1 LQHFKPKK
9 NIMKNVRRNSA
20 GQTDEADALDAEG
33 QGEAKQLI
41 QQLAKDISNI
51 VFMDMDIPGLTPTEA
66 AGILKAAYPDMNI
79 ILFTAHGNEFS
90 IANVHPRN
98 VSLSPP
104 ASLTNFFS
112 QVYEAAMQTNILAVQ
127 KVLAFFNR
135 KTGNA
140 QEHRYGLSPRELEVL
155 DCLVNGDTYKK
166 IAEHCHISVGTVRS
180 HIMNIY
186 RKLDVNSRSGAIVKA
201 MQERLVGS

>member
-1 LQHFKPKK
+1 
-9 NIMKNVRRNSA
+9 MKNVRRNSA

-79 ILFTAHGNEFS
+79 ILFAAQGNEFS
-90 IANVHPRN
+90 VVNVHPRN
-98 VSLSPP
+98 TSPNPP
-104 ASLTNFFS
+104 ASLTSFFS

-135 KTGNA
+135 KTAGG

>member
-1 LQHFKPKK
+1 
-9 NIMKNVRRNSA
+9 MKNVRRNSA
-20 GQTDEADALDAEG
+20 GQADEADALDAEG

-51 VFMDMDIPGLTPTEA
+51 IFMDMDIPGLTPTEA
-66 AGILKAAYPDMNI
+66 ASILKAAYPDMNI
-79 ILFTAHGNEFS
+79 VLFTVQGNEFS
-90 IANVHPRN
+90 VANVHPRN

-104 ASLTNFFS
+104 ASLTTFFS

-135 KTGNA
+135 KTAGGH
-140 QEHRYGLSPRELEVL
+140 EHRYGLSPRELEVL

>member
-1 LQHFKPKK
+1 
-9 NIMKNVRRNSA
+9 MKNVRPNNI
-20 GQTDEADALDAEG
+20 GQTDEEGALETEG
-33 QGEAKQLI
+33 QGEANQLI

-51 VFMDMDIPGLTPTEA
+51 IFMDMDIPGLTPTEA
-66 AGILKAAYPDMNI
+66 ASILKAAYPEMNI
-79 ILFTAHGNEFS
+79 VLYSIHGKEFS
-90 IANVHPRN
+90 VANVHPRQ
-98 VSLSPP
+98 VTPEPP
-104 ASLTNFFS
+104 ASLTSVFS
-112 QVYEAAMQTNILAVQ
+112 QVYEAAMQTNLLAVQ

-135 KTGNA
+135 KNAGN
-140 QEHRYGLSPRELEVL
+140 QDHRYGLSPRELEVL

>member
-1 LQHFKPKK
+1 
-9 NIMKNVRRNSA
+9 MKNVRRNSA

-90 IANVHPRN
+90 VANVHPRN
-98 VSLSPP
+98 ISLSPP

-135 KTGNA
+135 KTSNGH
-140 QEHRYGLSPRELEVL
+140 EHRYGLSPRELEVL

>member
-1 LQHFKPKK
+1 
-9 NIMKNVRRNSA
+9 MKNVRRNSA

-41 QQLAKDISNI
+41 QQLAKDISNVI
-51 VFMDMDIPGLTPTEA
+51 FMDMDIPGLTPTEA

-90 IANVHPRN
+90 VANVHPRN
-98 VSLSPP
+98 VSLNPP
-104 ASLTNFFS
+104 VSLTNFFS

-135 KTGNA
+135 KTTYSHD
-140 QEHRYGLSPRELEVL
+140 HRYGLSPRELEVL

>member
-1 LQHFKPKK
+1 
-9 NIMKNVRRNSA
+9 MKNVRRNSA
-20 GQTDEADALDAEG
+20 GQADEADALDAEG

-51 VFMDMDIPGLTPTEA
+51 VFMDMDMPGLTPTEA

-79 ILFTAHGNEFS
+79 VLFTVQGNEFS
-90 IANVHPRN
+90 VVNVHPRN

-104 ASLTNFFS
+104 ASLTTFFS

-135 KTGNA
+135 KTASGH
-140 QEHRYGLSPRELEVL
+140 EHRYGLSPRELEVL

>member
-1 LQHFKPKK
+1 
-9 NIMKNVRRNSA
+9 MKNVRRNSA
-20 GQTDEADALDAEG
+20 GQADEADALDAEG

-51 VFMDMDIPGLTPTEA
+51 VFMDMDMPGLTPTEA

-79 ILFTAHGNEFS
+79 VLFTVQGNEFS
-90 IANVHPRN
+90 VANVHPRN
-98 VSLSPP
+98 VSSSPP
-104 ASLTNFFS
+104 ASLTTFFS

-135 KTGNA
+135 KSASGH
-140 QEHRYGLSPRELEVL
+140 EHRYGLSPRELQVL

>member
-1 LQHFKPKK
+1 
-9 NIMKNVRRNSA
+9 MKNVRPNRI
-20 GQTDEADALDAEG
+20 GQTDDGDALETEG
-33 QGEAKQLI
+33 QGEANQLI

-51 VFMDMDIPGLTPTEA
+51 IFMDVDMPGLTPTEA
-66 AGILKAAYPDMNI
+66 ASILKAAYPEMNI
-79 ILFTAHGNEFS
+79 VLYTVHGKDFS
-90 IANVHPRN
+90 IANVHPRPP
-98 VSLSPP
+98 SPEPP
-104 ASLTNFFS
+104 ASLTNVFS
-112 QVYEAAMQTNILAVQ
+112 QVYEAAMQTNLLAVQ

-135 KTGNA
+135 KNTA
-140 QEHRYGLSPRELEVL
+140 TQEQRYGLSPRELQVL
-155 DCLVNGDTYKK
+155 DCLVDGDTYKK

>member
-1 LQHFKPKK
+1 
-9 NIMKNVRRNSA
+9 MKNVRRNSTE
-20 GQTDEADALDAEG
+20 QTDEEESLENEG
-33 QGEAKQLI
+33 MGEAKQLI

-66 AGILKAAYPDMNI
+66 ASILKAAYPEMNI
-79 ILFTAHGNEFS
+79 VLFSVQGNDFS
-90 IANVHPRN
+90 AANVHPRN
-98 VSLSPP
+98 VSLSQP
-104 ASLTNFFS
+104 ASLTTLFS

-135 KTGNA
+135 KAANS

-155 DCLVNGDTYKK
+155 DCLVDGDTYKK

>member
-1 LQHFKPKK
+1 
-9 NIMKNVRRNSA
+9 MKNVRPNSA
-20 GQTDEADALDAEG
+20 GQTYEDDALETEG
-33 QGEAKQLI
+33 QDEAKQLI

-51 VFMDMDIPGLTPTEA
+51 IFMDMDIPGLTPTEA
-66 AGILKAAYPDMNI
+66 AGILKAAYPELSI
-79 ILFTAHGNEFS
+79 ILYSVHGNDLS
-90 IANVHPRN
+90 VANVHPRH
-98 VSLSPP
+98 VAPHAP
-104 ASLTNFFS
+104 ASLTKVFS

-135 KTGNA
+135 KPA
-140 QEHRYGLSPRELEVL
+140 EHQDQRYGLSPRELQVL

-201 MQERLVGS
+201 MHERLVGS

>member
-1 LQHFKPKK
+1 
-9 NIMKNVRRNSA
+9 MKNVRPDST
-20 GQTDEADALDAEG
+20 GQIGEDDALENEG
-33 QGEAKQLI
+33 HGEANQLI

-51 VFMDMDIPGLTPTEA
+51 IFMDMDIPGLTPNEA
-66 AGILKAAYPDMNI
+66 ASILKAAYPEMNI
-79 ILFTAHGNEFS
+79 VLCSVHSKDFS
-90 IANVHPRN
+90 ITN
-98 VSLSPP
+98 VSPQQAAANPP
-104 ASLTNFFS
+104 ASLTSVFS
-112 QVYEAAMQTNILAVQ
+112 QVYEAAMQSNILAVQ

-135 KTGNA
+135 KTPVT
-140 QEHRYGLSPRELEVL
+140 QEQRYGLSPRELQVL

-201 MQERLVGS
+201 MHERLVGS

>member
-1 LQHFKPKK
+1 
-9 NIMKNVRRNSA
+9 MKNVRRNSA

-90 IANVHPRN
+90 VANVHPRN
-98 VSLSPP
+98 ISLSPP

-135 KTGNA
+135 KTNNSH
-140 QEHRYGLSPRELEVL
+140 EHRYGLSPRELEVL

-201 MQERLVGS
+201 MQERLVG

>member
-1 LQHFKPKK
+1 
-9 NIMKNVRRNSA
+9 MKNVRRTSA
-20 GQTDEADALDAEG
+20 GPSDEEDALETDG
-33 QGEAKQLI
+33 HDEAKQLI
-41 QQLAKDISNI
+41 QQLAIDISNI

-66 AGILKAAYPDMNI
+66 AGILKAAYPEMNI
-79 ILFTAHGNEFS
+79 VLFS
-90 IANVHPRN
+90 IHGDQFSTANVHPRN
-98 VSLSPP
+98 VSSGPP
-104 ASLTNFFS
+104 ASLTAIFS

-135 KTGNA
+135 KVANN
-140 QEHRYGLSPRELEVL
+140 EHHRYGLSPRELQVL

>member
-1 LQHFKPKK
+1 
-9 NIMKNVRRNSA
+9 MKNVRRNSA
-20 GQTDEADALDAEG
+20 GQADEADALDAEG

-51 VFMDMDIPGLTPTEA
+51 VFMDVDLPGLTPTEA
-66 AGILKAAYPDMNI
+66 ASILKAAYPDMNI
-79 ILFTAHGNEFS
+79 MLFTGQGSDFS
-90 IANVHPRN
+90 VANVHPRN
-98 VSLSPP
+98 VALSPP
-104 ASLTNFFS
+104 ASLTSFFS

-135 KTGNA
+135 KTVGGH
-140 QEHRYGLSPRELEVL
+140 EHRYGLSPRELEVL

-201 MQERLVGS
+201 MQERLVG

>member
-1 LQHFKPKK
+1 
-9 NIMKNVRRNSA
+9 MKNVRPDNT
-20 GQTDEADALDAEG
+20 GQIGEEDALEKEG
-33 QGEAKQLI
+33 QGEANQLI

-51 VFMDMDIPGLTPTEA
+51 IFMDMDIPGLTPNEA
-66 AGILKAAYPDMNI
+66 ANILKAAYPEMNI
-79 ILFTAHGNEFS
+79 ILCSVQGKDFS
-90 IANVHPRN
+90 IANVPPQQVATN
-98 VSLSPP
+98 AP
-104 ASLTNFFS
+104 ASLTSVFS
-112 QVYEAAMQTNILAVQ
+112 QVYEAAMQSNMLAVQ

-135 KTGNA
+135 KTAGT
-140 QEHRYGLSPRELEVL
+140 QEHRYGLSPRELQVL
-155 DCLVNGDTYKK
+155 DCLVHGDTYKK